1 MFSNI
6 RKKVKLDIKI
16 EVNTIKQVHS
26 TQFLG
31 IIIDDD
37 LSWKSHVKQVSTKV
51 AKEMGII
58 IKAKP
63 YINKTTLKD
72 FYHAFVF
79 LYITYCNIVW
89 ESTFNTHLD
98 QLSILQN
105 KIVRILSNKAYND
118 HTSKLFKRLKILKI
132 KQINTHA

>member
-1 MFSNI
+1 
-6 RKKVKLDIKI
+6 
-16 EVNTIKQVHS
+16 
-26 TQFLG
+26 
-31 IIIDDD
+31 
-37 LSWKSHVKQVSTKV
+37 
-51 AKEMGII
+51 MGII

-63 YINKTTLKD
+63 YINKTTLMD